1 MNSPASAGY
10 KIRRK
15 IYPVSGYFSL
25 VKNPEV
31 QKMKETKPLRS
42 RFLTRISNSEVETY
56 LEYNDIIFVPVGVV
70 EMHGIFT
77 LDAETVVSEAL
88 ALKLAEA
95 ADGLVLNN
103 LPYFY
108 AGATAIGR
116 GTVQVSIRTGIDY
129 LYAIARSLLEKGF
142 KRQIYISFHGP
153 AELTVKPVIR
163 DFFDDTKVPILY
175 IDPTNYILGDMSSLS
190 DPAQI
195 MEKVYSIFYGAYD
208 IMGRLDEVP
217 LVSELPADK
226 INTDSFTGGAF
237 QFGYLP
243 GKFGFYFAEKSDH
256 NAAVPQMK
264 TAEERQAFA
273 DKGKKHID
281 EFVSSLKINEATEK
295 MRTLEE
301 FTRKEVLKKY
311 GTWLPRNR

>member
-1 MNSPASAGY
+1 MT
-10 KIRRK
+10 
-15 IYPVSGYFSL
+15 
-25 VKNPEV
+25 NP
-31 QKMKETKPLRS
+31 KPLRS
-42 RFLTRISNSEVETY
+42 HFLTRLSNQEVETY
-56 LEYNDIIFVPVGVV
+56 LEHNDIIFVPVGVV

-88 ALKLAEA
+88 ALKLAQA
-95 ADGLVLNN
+95 TNGLVLNN

-153 AELTVKPVIR
+153 AELTVKPVVR

-175 IDPTNYILGDMSSLS
+175 IDPTNYLLSDISNLS
-190 DPAQI
+190 DPSQLL
-195 MEKVYSIFYGAYD
+195 EQVYSIFYGAYD

-217 LVSELPADK
+217 LVSERPAEK
-226 INTDSFTGGAF
+226 VNPNSFTGGAF

-264 TAEERQAFA
+264 TPEERQAFA
-273 DKGKKHID
+273 DLGKKRID
-281 EFVSSLKINEATEK
+281 EFVSALKINETVEK
-295 MRTLEE
+295 MRTLEDV
-301 FTRKEVLKKY
+301 TQKEVLKKY
-311 GTWLPRNR
+311 GTWLPRNK